1 MIGLENENWINNLK
15 WAIELQRKSYEMY
28 PGLFEPILILDGK
41 YNQEISDFA
50 TLLEVG
56 TDENTID
63 EAKNSMEFFS
73 NVLYEYLNNEV

>member
-1 MIGLENENWINNLK
+1 
-15 WAIELQRKSYEMY
+15 MY